1 MTPVVGGG
9 GGASRAAA
17 EGAGPGVGGRSLG
30 LSVPAPAAAAAAA
43 AAVPYLLWPGCLP
56 ALPVAARRPS
66 IPSRLPSCWPGA
78 QVRLAALPRPRV
90 LLGIFPSRGRPLRTV
105 SAPRLPWPPGG
116 GPGGRDDSLPIPL
129 PPPPTSRRRAFL
141 QGPRA
146 MPPHPPR
153 GAGPRPP
160 HPGPITQSQGLGA
173 GVPSRASTPHLSPRR
188 APRQRAR
195 HPVRQRAGK
204 VSLCGPGLLT
214 SERCGETKAEQ

>member
-17 EGAGPGVGGRSLG
+17 ERAGPGARRRSLG

-90 LLGIFPSRGRPLRTV
+90 LLRIFSSHGRPLRTV

-129 PPPPTSRRRAFL
+129 PPAPHLPA
-141 QGPRA
+141 PRLS
-146 MPPHPPR
+146 
-153 GAGPRPP
+153 
-160 HPGPITQSQGLGA
+160 PGSPGQASASPSWGWPQA
-173 GVPSRASTPHLSPRR
+173 SPSRADYTIPGVGGGGTSPSLHP
-188 APRQRAR
+188 APVPATRSQAEGRDPA
-195 HPVRQRAGK
+195 RQRAGK

-214 SERCGETKAEQ
+214 SERCGERKAEQ

>member
-17 EGAGPGVGGRSLG
+17 EGAGPEVWRRSLG
-30 LSVPAPAAAAAAA
+30 LSVPAPAAAAAAAAA

-56 ALPVAARRPS
+56 IAARRPS

-116 GPGGRDDSLPIPL
+116 GPGGRDGSLPIPL
-129 PPPPTSRRRAFL
+129 PLPAAPLLPA
-141 QGPRA
+141 
-146 MPPHPPR
+146 
-153 GAGPRPP
+153 PRPS
-160 HPGPITQSQGLGA
+160 PGSLSQASASPSWGWSQA
-173 GVPSRASTPHLSPRR
+173 SPSRADYTIPGSGGGGHLPEPPPHTCPRDALPGRGQRPSTT
-188 APRQRAR
+188 
-195 HPVRQRAGK
+195 AG
-204 VSLCGPGLLT
+204 
-214 SERCGETKAEQ
+214 GESFTLWSASVDMREMRGDGG